1 MLDVTC
7 YCTQARRLARQLTD
21 LYDQALAPTGLKV
34 TQFSVMRMIARVEV
48 PTIGALADATGLDRS
63 TLGRNLKVMQ
73 KDGWVALGPGDDERT
88 RLVSLTKAGRIA
100 LESAMPLWQA
110 AQESIE
116 AVLPARVRAAMATG
130 SALLQT

>member
-34 TQFSVMRMIARVEV
+34 TQFSVLRMIGRVDS

-63 TLGRNLKVMQ
+63 TLGRNLKVLQ
-73 KDGWVALGPGDDERT
+73 KDGWVALGPGEDERT
-88 RLVSLTKAGRIA
+88 RLVSLTKAGRVA

-110 AQESIE
+110 AQEAME
-116 AVLPARVRAAMATG
+116 ARLPARVRAAVASG
-130 SALLQT
+130 SAMLQT